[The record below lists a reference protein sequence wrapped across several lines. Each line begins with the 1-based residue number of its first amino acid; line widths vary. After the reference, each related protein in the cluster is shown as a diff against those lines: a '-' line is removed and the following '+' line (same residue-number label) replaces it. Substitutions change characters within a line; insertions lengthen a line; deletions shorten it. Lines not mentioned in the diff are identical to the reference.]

1 MVVTNIEVWTYLLR
15 VYRERPPTLA
25 IRAVTDLHLPCRVLV
40 ERTEDSPALAA
51 IKFDVL
57 QLGKDTS
64 ATSNNSSNADKLVQI
79 GPAKLTE
86 RGGRRKVSDADM
98 HL

>member
-1 MVVTNIEVWTYLLR
+1 MEVTNIEVLTYLLR
-15 VYRERPPTLA
+15 VHRERPPTLA

-40 ERTEDSPALAA
+40 ERTKDSPALAA
-51 IKFDVL
+51 VELDVL
-57 QLGKDTS
+57 QLWEDTS
-64 ATSNNSSNADKLVQI
+64 ATSDNSSNADKLVQI